1 MAQTQDLRDHLTCPV
16 ELVDLEVEVLEI
28 VALLLVEQ
36 VHPQHALFKDM
47 LVVVVLMEVVQIQ
60 LEVEVAHPL
69 SVVMQLNLLEEQEEQ
84 VQQIV

>member
-1 MAQTQDLRDHLTCPV
+1 
-16 ELVDLEVEVLEI
+16 
-28 VALLLVEQ
+28 Q
-36 VHPQHALFKDM
+36 VHPQQALFKDM

>member
-1 MAQTQDLRDHLTCPV
+1 M
-16 ELVDLEVEVLEI
+16 VDLVVEGQEI

-36 VHPQHALFKDM
+36 VHPQQALFKDM

-60 LEVEVAHPL
+60 LEVEVAHQL